1 MGKYAKLLTKIVSGE
16 SDAGIPFADLRQLLL
31 RLGFSERIRG
41 SHHIFKRADIPERPN
56 LQRQGRHAKRYQVR
70 DIRDIINR
78 YGLDR
83 EI

>member
-1 MGKYAKLLTKIVSGE
+1 MGKHAKLLIKIVSAE
-16 SDAGIPFADLRQLLL
+16 ADAGIPFADLRQLLL

-41 SHHIFKRADIPERPN
+41 SHHIFKRVDIPERLN